1 MATAPHPAIDA
12 PARPLQADSDL
23 AIELAEAYH
32 LMAQCLARRIPIP
45 DSLLNSVDRLLDR
58 VEWAQL
64 YREKIA

>member
-1 MATAPHPAIDA
+1 MATANQPFPPV
-12 PARPLQADSDL
+12 PARPLQADPDL
-23 AIELAEAYH
+23 ALALAEAYH
-32 LMAQCLARRIPIP
+32 LMAQCLSRRIPIP